1 MLKNNFVRLALSVSS
16 GVLTPLLMYV
26 LPIAGGGVSLIFVL
40 TVPLTVGISVGM
52 LIYFYLRN
60 SYNWNQTSFDIYL
73 IIFTVISILISLF
86 MFPYG

>member
-1 MLKNNFVRLALSVSS
+1 MLKNNYNRLALIVSS
-16 GVLTPLLMYV
+16 GVLTPLLMNV

-40 TVPLTVGISVGM
+40 TVPITVGISVGM

-60 SYNWNQTSFDIYL
+60 SYNWSQAYFDIYL
-73 IIFTVISILISLF
+73 IIFTIISILISLF

>member
-1 MLKNNFVRLALSVSS
+1 
-16 GVLTPLLMYV
+16 
-26 LPIAGGGVSLIFVL
+26 LIFVL